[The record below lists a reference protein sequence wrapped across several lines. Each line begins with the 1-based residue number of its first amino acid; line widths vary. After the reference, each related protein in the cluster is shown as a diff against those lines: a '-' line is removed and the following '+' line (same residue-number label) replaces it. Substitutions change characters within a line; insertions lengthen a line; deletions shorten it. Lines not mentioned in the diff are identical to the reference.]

1 MLRKRPYL
9 HAAAIG
15 SLQCLSIL
23 SAVQHLIVGYLVM
36 PVLLLLF
43 IRLMPICRKRENL
56 WMFFLVAVCSVPINL
71 SLIFR
76 YVLIGRTV
84 LRLIIRPT
92 AFFLLLSVEEVIM
105 GYITRTIWVRQYKL
119 PYYDQET

>member
-1 MLRKRPYL
+1 MMRKHPYL
-9 HAAAIG
+9 HAAVIG
-15 SLQCLSIL
+15 GLQCLSIL
-23 SAVQHLIVGYLVM
+23 SAVQHLTIGYLLM

-43 IRLMPICRKRENL
+43 VKAMPICRKRENL

-76 YVLIGRTV
+76 YVLIDRTV

-92 AFFLLLSVEEVIM
+92 VYFLLLSVEEVLM

-119 PYYDQET
+119 PYYEQEA